1 MITGITAAKTD
12 SAEEEEEWTIE
23 ELKEG
28 KPLFIYYFVQ
38 GMEDPTDDNYK
49 LSRKLEMMTFN
60 EEKIIKRLN
69 EEWRAKK
76 VGLDLEED
84 LTEKKNQARIEF
96 WAFTKVKMGVITV
109 KEDKFLKSRLFL
121 AKLKKYEKQN
131 KKFCDKEV
139 KRLEDIAKEE
149 AKKEV
154 ADNYDDE

>member
-1 MITGITAAKTD
+1 MITGITSAKTD

-28 KPLFIYYFVQ
+28 KPLFLYYFVS

-69 EEWRAKK
+69 EDWRAKK

-84 LTEKKNQARIEF
+84 LTEKKNQARLEF
-96 WAFTKVKMGVITV
+96 WSFTKVKMGVITV

>member
-1 MITGITAAKTD
+1 
-12 SAEEEEEWTIE
+12 
-23 ELKEG
+23 
-28 KPLFIYYFVQ
+28 
-38 GMEDPTDDNYK
+38 
-49 LSRKLEMMTFN
+49 MMTFN
-60 EEKIIKRLN
+60 EEKILKRLN

-84 LTEKKNQARIEF
+84 LTEKKNQARVEF
-96 WAFTKVKMGVITV
+96 WSFTKVKMGVITV